1 MSINL
6 LPISQPGMGAIK
18 TAAHRTVFAMKSG
31 ENFLPGG
38 VAIDGAKCADPGNT
52 PDVRKLRAGNI
63 LGQASSGS
71 KYGSAIIDVLTNAET
86 GASTQ
91 FEITAAGAVE
101 LVRRQGATGTFKIT
115 GPPTAAGTVRTLT
128 ATYSAVNTSTG
139 AVTITALGVADV
151 WTLTAPAGQD
161 AGMYQLEVT
170 TGLGTSA
177 ESTQV
182 TAALAANA
190 NSATVDAALEALT
203 NVGASGVA
211 AVYSDP
217 TLTLTFASNLG
228 PVYVRV
234 LADTTNDGGV
244 FEGGWAAV
252 HTTTG
257 VDGRFIAGSF
267 VQPTD
272 GCETPKIFLPCGFP
286 LSVIDSDGNS
296 YSNLEFPMV
305 PTMGIVDSSQLINW
319 PSDTSLQAW
328 LISYLAAA
336 GLGHFTFDSK
346 Y

>member
-1 MSINL
+1 MITPL
-6 LPISQPGMGAIK
+6 LGRPRIGSERK
-18 TAAHRTVFAMKSG
+18 VTHRTVSRQGMWD
-31 ENFLPGG
+31 FLANGG
-38 VAIDGAKCADPGNT
+38 VVSATASRDQGNT
-52 PDVRKLRAGNI
+52 EDPLLLRPGLLMGKI
-63 LGQASSGS
+63 TSGGKWAPS
-71 KYGSAIIDVLTNAET
+71 LFGLTNGAYASGTSLTLSVAAATELNRRV
-86 GASTQ
+86 GAS
-91 FEITAAGAVE
+91 
-101 LVRRQGATGTFKIT
+101 GTFKLT
-115 GPPTAAGTVRTLT
+115 GPPTAAGTVRTVT
-128 ATYSAVNTSTG
+128 VTYSAVNTTTG
-139 AVTITALGVADV
+139 VATITALPVADV

-190 NSATVDAALEALT
+190 NTATVDAALEALT
-203 NVGASGVA
+203 NVGTGGVA

-217 TLTLTFASNLG
+217 TLTLTFAATLG

-257 VDGRFIAGSF
+257 VDGRFVTLSA

-272 GCETPKIFLPCGFP
+272 GSETIKSLIPDGYGISLGPDGAYDVEWP
-286 LSVIDSDGNS
+286 NIPIAGVIDFAQT
-296 YSNLEFPMV
+296 LPLV
-305 PTMGIVDSSQLINW
+305 T
-319 PSDTSLQAW
+319 DTSLVTWVKQQ
-328 LISYLAAA
+328 LSTLV
-336 GLGHFTFDSK
+336 GGKFTFSDG